1 MGLGIDVQALRQCA
15 VGAIGRDVSDPSDL
29 TPKEMSQ
36 VRDECLSGSATRRE
50 RRTRLDDS
58 NAISVQ
64 PAIGMNASVT
74 MLLEI
79 NEDVL
84 IVPARAVQSDN
95 GREVVTVMAQDQTT
109 TTNVSVRTG
118 ITNGDRTEIISG
130 LEEGQVVLIPS
141 VSAASIPVSGPPDR
155 PTNQRGGPR

>member
-1 MGLGIDVQALRQCA
+1 
-15 VGAIGRDVSDPSDL
+15 
-29 TPKEMSQ
+29 MSQ

-58 NAISVQ
+58 NATSIK

-74 MLLEI
+74 ILLEI
-79 NEDVL
+79 KEDVL
-84 IVPARAVQSDN
+84 VVPTRAVQNDN
-95 GREVVTVMAQDQTT
+95 GREVVTVMTEDQTT
-109 TTNVSVRTG
+109 TTNIPVRTG
-118 ITNGDRTEIISG
+118 ITNGDQTEIISG

-141 VSAASIPVSGPPDR
+141 ASAASIPVSGPSDR